1 MLKTQ
6 HHDAE
11 NLAPQQEKA
20 MSTNSHR
27 HLSRRERQIMDI
39 IYQRGQATAAEVQ
52 ESLPDPPSYSAVRA
66 MLRLLDEKGYLKHEQ
81 DGPRY
86 LFKPTLAR
94 EKARKSAMK
103 QMLETFF
110 DGSTEQAVA
119 ALLNLSKSKL
129 GKEELDRMSQ
139 MVETAKKEGR

>member
-1 MLKTQ
+1 
-6 HHDAE
+6 
-11 NLAPQQEKA
+11 
-20 MSTNSHR
+20 MSTNSHHR
-27 HLSRRERQIMDI
+27 LSRRERQIMDI
-39 IYQRGQATAAEVQ
+39 IYSRGQATAADVQ
-52 ESLPDPPSYSAVRA
+52 EGLPDPPGYSAVRA
-66 MLRLLDEKGYLKHEQ
+66 MLRLLEEKGYLKHEQ

-129 GKEELDRMSQ
+129 GKEELDRLSQ
-139 MVETAKKEGR
+139 MIETAKKEGR

>member
-1 MLKTQ
+1 MSENP
-6 HHDAE
+6 HH
-11 NLAPQQEKA
+11 Q
-20 MSTNSHR
+20 
-27 HLSRRERQIMDI
+27 LSRRERQIMDI
-39 IYQRGQATAAEVQ
+39 IYQRGQATAAEVL
-52 ESLPDPPSYSAVRA
+52 ENLPNPPGYSAVRA
-66 MLRLLDEKGYLKHEQ
+66 MLRLLEEKGYLKHEQ

-129 GKEELDRMSQ
+129 GKEELDRLSRMI
-139 MVETAKKEGR
+139 ETAKKEGR